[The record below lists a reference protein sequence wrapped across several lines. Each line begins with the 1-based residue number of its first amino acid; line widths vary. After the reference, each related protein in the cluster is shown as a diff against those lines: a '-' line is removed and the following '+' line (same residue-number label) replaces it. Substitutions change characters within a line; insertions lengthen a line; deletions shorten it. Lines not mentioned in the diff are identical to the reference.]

1 MTSTGAERQ
10 FSCHHVETDR
20 YAREGPHVNRL
31 DRWRETKM
39 TPEQRGTVLDL
50 ADAIKAALSDGRAT
64 DASAHALRMHSLS
77 QDHAGLHA
85 YGHWLSARV
94 HFAGGRR
101 GSTLRD
107 VYLAMMA
114 PWGTLR
120 RRLRAPD

>member
-1 MTSTGAERQ
+1 M
-10 FSCHHVETDR
+10 
-20 YAREGPHVNRL
+20 NRL

-85 YGHWLSARV
+85 YGHWLSARA
-94 HFAGGRR
+94 HLAGGRR
-101 GSTLRD
+101 RAALRD
-107 VYLAMMA
+107 FYLTMMA
-114 PWGTLR
+114 PYGTVR
-120 RRLRAPD
+120 RRFRVG